1 MEWGRLNKMEL
12 LKIDKLSMHFG
23 GLKAIQNL
31 DMSIQKGQIKGLIG
45 PNGAGKTT
53 LFNVI
58 SGAYKQTYG
67 TITFKGKDIS
77 TLKPYQTAGL
87 GLVRTFQEITQFKN
101 FSVLKAVMI
110 GCHLNSGYNFFS
122 ALFNTPYMKRQEAR
136 NREKSMEILE
146 FMGLAELKDE
156 LALNLPNGHQ
166 RALGI
171 SVALA
176 AKPDLLLLDEPVTG
190 MNPEETDEMMKLI
203 NKIRDKG
210 ISILIIEH
218 DMKVVMGLCDEICVI
233 NFGTKI
239 AEGSPKEIQTNKKV
253 LEAYLGSE

>member
-1 MEWGRLNKMEL
+1 MEL
-12 LKIDKLSMHFG
+12 LNIDNLSMHFG
-23 GLKAIQNL
+23 GLKAIQEL
-31 DMSIQKGQIKGLIG
+31 DLSIQKGQIKGLIG

-58 SGAYKQTYG
+58 SGAYKQTFG
-67 TITFKGKDIS
+67 TISFKGQDIS
-77 TLKPYQTAGL
+77 YLKPYQTAGL

-110 GCHLNSGYNFFS
+110 GCHLNSGFNFMG
-122 ALFNTPYMKRQEAR
+122 ALLNTPGMKRKEEQ
-136 NREKSMEILE
+136 NRIKSMEILE
-146 FMGLAELKDE
+146 FMGLAHLKDE

-176 AKPDLLLLDEPVTG
+176 AQPELLLLDEPVTG

-203 NKIRDKG
+203 NKIKDKG

-218 DMKVVMGLCDEICVI
+218 DMKVVMGLCDEITVI
-233 NFGTKI
+233 NFGVKI
-239 AEGSPKEIQTNKKV
+239 AEGTPKEIQTNKDV

>member
-1 MEWGRLNKMEL
+1 MDL

-31 DMSIQKGQIKGLIG
+31 DLSIKKGQIKGLIG

-67 TITFKGKDIS
+67 KITFKDQDIS

-101 FSVLKAVMI
+101 FSVLKAMMI

-122 ALFNTPYMKRQEAR
+122 AFLNTPYMKRQEKR

-146 FMGLAELKDE
+146 FMGLVQFKDE

-176 AKPDLLLLDEPVTG
+176 AQPELLLLDEPVTG

-210 ISILIIEH
+210 VSILIIEH

>member
-1 MEWGRLNKMEL
+1 MDL
-12 LKIDKLSMHFG
+12 LTIDNLSMHFG
-23 GLKAIQNL
+23 GLKAIQDLNL
-31 DMSIQKGQIKGLIG
+31 SIKKGQIKGLIG

-58 SGAYKQTYG
+58 SGAYNQTYG
-67 TITFKGKDIS
+67 KIYFNGKDIS
-77 TLKPYQTAGL
+77 LLKPHQTAAL

-110 GCHLNSGYNFFS
+110 GCHLNSGFNFFS
-122 ALFNTPYMKRQEAR
+122 ALLNTPWMKKMEKR
-136 NREKSMEILE
+136 NEEKSMEILN
-146 FMGLAELKDE
+146 FMGLAHLKDE

-176 AKPDLLLLDEPVTG
+176 AQPELLMLDEPVTG
-190 MNPEETDEMMKLI
+190 MNPDETDEMMKLI
-203 NKIRDKG
+203 NNIRDKG

-218 DMKVVMGLCDEICVI
+218 DMKVVMGLCDDITVI

>member
-1 MEWGRLNKMEL
+1 MDL
-12 LKIDKLSMHFG
+12 LKFDKLSMHFG

-31 DMSIQKGQIKGLIG
+31 DLSIKKGQIKGLIG

-67 TITFKGKDIS
+67 KISFKGQDIS
-77 TLKPYQTAGL
+77 SLKPYQTAGM

-122 ALFNTPYMKRQEAR
+122 ALFNTPRMKRREEN

-146 FMGLAELKDE
+146 FMGLAQLKDE

-239 AEGSPKEIQTNKKV
+239 AEGTPKEIQTDKKV